1 MSNKLCEGDSK
12 KSISLKSRF
21 FRVTPRAKYKNK
33 KRSETIFYNS
43 CTTNFSYKITGAN
56 IIIPDG
62 CSG

>member
-21 FRVTPRAKYKNK
+21 LSHSQNEVQKTKEIRNY
-33 KRSETIFYNS
+33 FYNL

-56 IIIPDG
+56 IIVPG
-62 CSG
+62 VCNS